1 MARNQGAEVTKD
13 GRIVVCYGGFLPVSY
28 ETLMHPK
35 TDETKQRE
43 IVAHH
48 TVNREIALEL
58 ITRDIQAFGAR
69 QEAKVG

>member
-1 MARNQGAEVTKD
+1 M
-13 GRIVVCYGGFLPVSY
+13 PVSY

-43 IVAHH
+43 IVAHP
-48 TVNREIALEL
+48 TVNRDIALEL